1 MAGYRVVSA
10 YSLGGSDVF
19 RSPVLIGSSLWL
31 LKQGGAAGQQFYEI
45 DTVTMTGLSV
55 GGGDGLTRVRMAYDG
70 TNFWTSTLINR
81 FYRNVVAGF
90 ASTFFTGN
98 IIQYTNGSGV
108 CFDGTDLFT
117 TRNNT
122 PFTLIKVSQS
132 TGAQLSTLTF
142 ASRMGELISSDG
154 SIWAPLVNSA
164 SVERVDSATMTA
176 TSIAVGT
183 GPFGIV
189 AGGGS
194 IWVNNGSNSTVSR
207 IDPSTNTVSATI
219 TVPGTNSGDSIG
231 FYDDKCWV
239 RGNASSGRLYSI
251 DLANNIVDE
260 LPSAVTTGFIS
271 DGSFLYAVRPTSVD
285 KIGLAGGIF
294 TDGASH
300 L

>member
-10 YSLGGSDVF
+10 YSLGGSNVF

-70 TNFWTSTLINR
+70 TNFWTTTSINR

-98 IIQYTNGSGV
+98 IIQYRNGRGV
-108 CFDGTDLFT
+108 CFDGTDLFV
-117 TRNNT
+117 TRNDT

-142 ASRMGELISSDG
+142 GSQMGELISSDG

-164 SVERVDSATMTA
+164 SVQRVDSATMTA

-183 GPFGIV
+183 GPFGVV

-194 IWVNNGSNSTVSR
+194 IWVNNQNGPSVSR

-219 TVPGTNSGDSIG
+219 TVPGTQNDDVIG
-231 FYDDKCWV
+231 FFDDKCWV
-239 RGNASSGRLYSI
+239 KGNASGGRLYSI

-260 LPSAVTTGFIS
+260 LPSGTTTGFIS
-271 DGSFLYAVRPTSVD
+271 DGSFLYVVRATSVD
-285 KIGLAGGIF
+285 KIGKAGGIF
-294 TDGASH
+294 TDGAAH